1 MLFANGSLN
10 RRAWLIGL
18 GAMACL
24 SVVAAPLSGQQPLEV
39 KIEKP
44 RPDGPDCCE
53 GLGAEGTLD
62 LRSVNRHW
70 TIERSGSEAPGER
83 LEVETKGRVTVRGTD
98 REDVRYVVRMRLSG
112 AEAEDRARD
121 LFRKSGMVPVR
132 RPDGGLLLALREPDC
147 DICRFEARLEIEVPA
162 GLPELIVSTRAGAVD
177 VASVGGSVRA
187 RTSGGSI
194 SMDRIGG
201 PVHATTAGGS
211 VRLGAIRGP
220 VECETAGGSIQLQHG
235 TGLAQLRTHGG
246 SIRVLQVE
254 GDLNAETGGGSI
266 RVGRVAGAL
275 RAKTGA
281 GDILI
286 DQAMG
291 ALMVSAGAGDIEAAL
306 LEGTRMRDSILETSV
321 GSIVLSLADSLA
333 FTLDANVHLARGGR
347 GILSEFPA
355 VEVRRSVA
363 RFGPASA
370 SAAGAVNGGGPVLRL
385 RTEVGRIE
393 VRKLR

>member
-1 MLFANGSLN
+1 MLYSSETMN
-10 RRAWLIGL
+10 RRARLAGL
-18 GAMACL
+18 AFLAL
-24 SVVAAPLSGQQPLEV
+24 AAAPLSGQEPVEV

-44 RPDGPDCCE
+44 RPDGPDCCA
-53 GLGAEGTLD
+53 GRGGPGALD

-70 TIERSGSEAPGER
+70 TIARSGSEAPDGL
-83 LEVETKGRVTVRGTD
+83 LEVETKGSVTVRGAE

-112 AEAEDRARD
+112 IAGEDRARD
-121 LFRKSGMVPVR
+121 LFRKSGIVSAR

-147 DICRFEARLEIEVPA
+147 DTCRFEARLEIEVPA
-162 GLPELIVSTRAGAVD
+162 ELPEVMVSTRAGTVD
-177 VASVGGSVRA
+177 IASVAGSVRA
-187 RTSGGSI
+187 RTLGGSI
-194 SMDRIGG
+194 RMDRIGG
-201 PVHATTAGGS
+201 SVHATTAGGS

-220 VECETAGGSIQLQHG
+220 VECETAGGSIQLQQG

-246 SIRVLQVE
+246 SIRVAQVE
-254 GDLNAETGGGSI
+254 GDLDAETGGGSI
-266 RVGRVAGAL
+266 RIGRVAGAL

-281 GDILI
+281 GDVLI
-286 DQAMG
+286 GQALG

-306 LEGTRMRDSILETSV
+306 LAGTGMRDSFLETSV
-321 GSIVLSLADSLA
+321 GSIVISLADSLA
-333 FTLDANVHLARGGR
+333 FTLDASVQLARGGR

-355 VEVRRSVA
+355 VEVRRSAA

-385 RTEVGRIE
+385 RTGVGRIE

>member
-1 MLFANGSLN
+1 MLFASGTLN
-10 RRAWLIGL
+10 RRARLIGL
-18 GAMACL
+18 AAAACL
-24 SVVAAPLSGQQPLEV
+24 SAATVPLSGQEPVEV

-44 RPDGPDCCE
+44 RPGGPDCCAE
-53 GLGAEGTLD
+53 RGSEGTFD
-62 LRSVNRHW
+62 LRSAHRHW

-83 LEVETKGRVTVRGTD
+83 LEVETKGGVTVRGTERD
-98 REDVRYVVRMRLSG
+98 DVRYVVRMRLSG

-121 LFRKSGMVPVR
+121 LFRRSGIVPVR
-132 RPDGGLLLALREPDC
+132 RPDGALLLALREPDC
-147 DICRFEARLEIEVPA
+147 QICRFEARLEIEVPA
-162 GLPELIVSTRAGAVD
+162 DLPEVIVATRAGTVD
-177 VASVGGSVRA
+177 VAGVAGSVRA
-187 RTSGGSI
+187 RTLGGSI
-194 SMDRIGG
+194 LMDRIGG

-235 TGLAQLRTHGG
+235 TGLAQLRTRGG
-246 SIRVLQVE
+246 SIRVTRVE
-254 GDLNAETGGGSI
+254 GDLDAETGGGSI
-266 RVGRVAGAL
+266 RVGQVAGAL

-281 GDILI
+281 GDVLI

-306 LEGTRMRDSILETSV
+306 LEGTLMRDSVLETSV
-321 GSIVLSLADSLA
+321 GSIMISLADALA
-333 FTLDANVHLARGGR
+333 FTLDADVQLARGGR

-355 VEVRRSVA
+355 VEVTRSVA

-370 SAAGAVNGGGPVLRL
+370 RAAGAVNGGGPVLRL
-385 RTEVGRIE
+385 RTGVGRIE